1 MALRMVYKDFHSSFQ
16 QLLTMDNYLNVHHRN
31 LQKLVTEIFKVKSG
45 LSPGLM
51 NDVFEF
57 IKKPYSLWTNSHFS
71 SRKIRTT
78 KYAIETPSYLSPKLR
93 NLVSNEYKSIE
104 SLADFKEKIKT
115 WVPEN
120 CPLRLFKTYI
130 HQIGFL

>member
-57 IKKPYSLWTNSHFS
+57 IKKPYSL
-71 SRKIRTT
+71 
-78 KYAIETPSYLSPKLR
+78 
-93 NLVSNEYKSIE
+93 
-104 SLADFKEKIKT
+104 
-115 WVPEN
+115 
-120 CPLRLFKTYI
+120 
-130 HQIGFL
+130 